1 MSAIEL
7 SQVRR
12 LYNGA
17 AAVDGVTLSA
27 PAAGVLA
34 LLGPSGSGKST
45 MLRLIGGLEPV
56 DSGEI
61 RLGDEIVS
69 SSSRTLAPELRRV
82 GMVFQDHAL
91 FPHMSAGANVAFGL
105 ARLGRA
111 TRDAAARAW
120 LDRVGLGGRAD
131 AYPHELSGGEAQRVA
146 LARTLATQ
154 PRIVLL
160 DEPFSGL
167 DQMLRAELRDFT
179 LTTLGETKTTA
190 VFVTHDSGEALA
202 VADKLAILSGGRLLQ
217 ASAPRD
223 AYDRPKSAAVAA
235 ALGPVNTFAGR
246 IESGMLATPFGAI
259 AARGFAEGASASAVV
274 RLESIALRPGVHA
287 KLRSLRPHGALD
299 LATVEAGG
307 AVWRALVAPRSEL
320 GERVDVVL
328 QASGAFVFSA

>member
-1 MSAIEL
+1 MSTIEL

-17 AAVDGVTLSA
+17 AAVDGVSLDA

-45 MLRLIGGLEPV
+45 ILRLIAGLEPV
-56 DSGEI
+56 DSGDI
-61 RLGDEIVS
+61 RLGGEIMS
-69 SSSRTLAPELRRV
+69 SPSRTLAPELRRV

-111 TRDAAARAW
+111 AGEAAARAW

-167 DQMLRAELRDFT
+167 DQMLRAELREFT
-179 LTTLGETKTTA
+179 LTTLAETGTSA
-190 VFVTHDSGEALA
+190 VFVTHDSSEALT
-202 VADKLAILSGGRLLQ
+202 VADKLAILKGGRLLQ
-217 ASAPRD
+217 LGAPRET
-223 AYDRPKSAAVAA
+223 YDHPASPAAAA
-235 ALGPVNTFAGR
+235 ALGPVNLFAGR
-246 IESGMLATPFGAI
+246 VERGAVATPFGAI
-259 AARGFAEGASASAVV
+259 AAQGVAEGVGATVIV
-274 RLESIALRPGVHA
+274 RAEAISLRPGTLA
-287 KLRSLRPHGALD
+287 KLRSLRPHGAHD
-299 LATVEAGG
+299 LAIIEAEG
-307 AVWRALVAPRSEL
+307 AIWQALVPPRSAL
-320 GERVDVVL
+320 GERIDVTL
-328 QASGAFVFSA
+328 QPPGAFAFSA